1 MDINPMLK
9 YYDMIVHAESQEE
22 IHELEM
28 LVKAAVLNNELIDD
42 KDITIINLT
51 LNVKMLQFMFEEL
64 ATATREP
71 TIIVMGGDDWEDP
84 EEAQLAMFHEQ
95 EYEEFKDGNV
105 VPIKD
110 FTKKKDEWYFLQI
123 KITMLPLD

>member
-110 FTKKKDEWYFLQI
+110 FTKKKDE
-123 KITMLPLD
+123 